1 MKNYFNYINVMK
13 EKIGIEGISLEDIEG
28 MRNIVDTAYRRTMER
43 YDKGELGFMEVIQKD
58 CECYRLSDRYK
69 EFKYILVVGMGGSI
83 LGTQMVY
90 EGVKGV
96 YANELNSKKVFFL
109 DNSDPELLYSILKIV
124 DLRETLVF
132 VVSKSGNTVET
143 LANFFILREKM
154 KKEGCREDNVVI
166 ISSGGLL
173 KEIGKRE
180 NYKIFEIPENVVGRF
195 SVLSSVGL
203 VPLSCMGVDIG
214 KLISGARDMDKLCRR
229 EDVFNNPALMNALI
243 HYMFLNR
250 GKSISVIMPYIERLY
265 RFDLW
270 YRQLWAESL
279 GKDGKGQTPVAA
291 LGAKDQ
297 HSQLQ
302 LYLDGPKDKI
312 ITFIKVRK
320 FKEDFTIRYKGHYLD
335 GCNLSQLINF
345 QQLGTER
352 VLTSRGVPNI
362 SIVLEDLDEY
372 TLGKLIYMYE
382 MTTAF
387 MGEMMEVNAFNQP
400 AVEEGKKITRELL
413 EGKGKGEEVVKDY
426 IIKI

>member
-1 MKNYFNYINVMK
+1 MKSYFNYINVMK
-13 EKIGIEGISLEDIEG
+13 ERLGDEGISLEDIES
-28 MRNIVDTAYRRTMER
+28 MKNITEISYSRTMER
-43 YDKGELGFMEVIQKD
+43 YERGELGFMEVIYNDVKQ
-58 CECYRLSDRYK
+58 YRLSDRYRD
-69 EFKYILVVGMGGSI
+69 FKYILVIGMGGSI

-109 DNSDPELLYSILKIV
+109 DNSDPELLHSILKIV

-143 LANFFILREKM
+143 LANFFILRERM
-154 KKEGCREDNVVI
+154 KEEGCKGDNIVI
-166 ISSGGLL
+166 ISSGGML
-173 KEIGKRE
+173 KEIGERE
-180 NYKIFEIPENVVGRF
+180 GYEMFEIPENVVGRF

-203 VPLSCMGVDIG
+203 VPLSCMDVDID
-214 KLISGARDMDKLCRR
+214 KLVSGARDMDKLCRR
-229 EDVFNNPALMNALI
+229 EDVFKNPALMNALI
-243 HYMFLNR
+243 HYIFLNR
-250 GKSISVIMPYIERLY
+250 GRSISVIMPYIERLY
-265 RFDLW
+265 RFDMW

-312 ITFIKVRK
+312 ITFIKVRR
-320 FKEDFTIRYKGHYLD
+320 FNGDFTIRYKGHYLD
-335 GCNLSQLINF
+335 GHSLSQLINF

-352 VLTSRGVPNI
+352 TLTSKGVPNV
-362 SIVLEDLDEY
+362 SIVLEELDEY
-372 TLGKLIYMYE
+372 SLGKLIYMYE

-387 MGEMMEVNAFNQP
+387 MGEMLGVNAFDQP
-400 AVEEGKKITRELL
+400 AVEEGKRITRELL
-413 EGKGKGEEVVKDY
+413 EGKGKGEEIVEGY
-426 IIKI
+426 IIEI